1 MHKGMHFIFISISLC
16 YKHVKFSFRYL
27 LQKIFCAFCS
37 FHRHLLNSLG
47 GPASLLGMVSST
59 KRNLTKRSKKNPKW
73 WKWLKTL
80 EETWEKKIKTGL
92 NLETRNIGSPIGI
105 RSAPLIH
112 SYCVLVV
119 YRVLQRLWPEQSR
132 HSLLFSSTINTSFQV
147 LWHSSFQA
155 FLNLFFTC
163 IHQSTQLDVR
173 NHACVSPAGLTG

>member
-119 YRVLQRLWPEQSR
+119 QTPNDEMSVSQSQSCIRWHPLVPEC
-132 HSLLFSSTINTSFQV
+132 F
-147 LWHSSFQA
+147 
-155 FLNLFFTC
+155 
-163 IHQSTQLDVR
+163 
-173 NHACVSPAGLTG
+173 P

>member
-1 MHKGMHFIFISISLC
+1 MHKGMHFIFISISLS

-59 KRNLTKRSKKNPKW
+59 KRNLAKRSKKKPQMMKMTKNIGRN
-73 WKWLKTL
+73 LR
-80 EETWEKKIKTGL
+80 KKIKTGL
-92 NLETRNIGSPIGI
+92 NLEARNIGSPIGI

-119 YRVLQRLWPEQSR
+119 YRVLQRL
-132 HSLLFSSTINTSFQV
+132 
-147 LWHSSFQA
+147 
-155 FLNLFFTC
+155 
-163 IHQSTQLDVR
+163 
-173 NHACVSPAGLTG
+173 